1 MIKVHSGSVDFEP
14 VERLFDLMHSDDT
27 VLLCHDTQAAQSA
40 LNLLT
45 TIVHRYRMYFSP
57 FKCKKTFKWLQ
68 GSCTGA
74 LCGDSLEVVEK
85 FMHINDCVGADV
97 HVPFKI
103 DICTVGVREAYL
115 YLWRCCEISLVVK
128 VRAYNSRVTATFL
141 YPCET
146 FTRNKQIKWKYD
158 SC

>member
-57 FKCKKTFKWLQ
+57 FKCKKTFK
-68 GSCTGA
+68 
-74 LCGDSLEVVEK
+74 
-85 FMHINDCVGADV
+85 
-97 HVPFKI
+97 
-103 DICTVGVREAYL
+103 
-115 YLWRCCEISLVVK
+115 
-128 VRAYNSRVTATFL
+128 
-141 YPCET
+141 
-146 FTRNKQIKWKYD
+146 
-158 SC
+158 